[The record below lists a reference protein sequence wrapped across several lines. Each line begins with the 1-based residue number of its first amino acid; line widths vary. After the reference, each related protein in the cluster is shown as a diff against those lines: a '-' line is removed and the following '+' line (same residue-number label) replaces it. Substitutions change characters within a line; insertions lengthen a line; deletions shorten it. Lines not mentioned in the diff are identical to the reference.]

1 MVSKILWLEQGISLL
16 SNSFAEQSMTDKEI
30 FDRLKALGIDDET
43 AIKVFK
49 IVLDVCNKIANA
61 EYERGFDDGY
71 SCAIGKISS

>member
-1 MVSKILWLEQGISLL
+1 
-16 SNSFAEQSMTDKEI
+16 MTDKEI